1 MADVDVMH
9 TVEIKKTKKVK
20 KVSKKRTS
28 VDQGSEIQI
37 TEIEQTN
44 DDGYVPFM
52 DSMDLFSIFFFLK
65 EKRIERKLVFQSI
78 CSLSRFRENL

>member
-52 DSMDLFSIFFFLK
+52 DSMD
-65 EKRIERKLVFQSI
+65 
-78 CSLSRFRENL
+78 

>member
-9 TVEIKKTKKVK
+9 TVELKKTKKVK

-44 DDGYVPFM
+44 DGYVPFM
-52 DSMDLFSIFFFLK
+52 DSMDLFSIFFF
-65 EKRIERKLVFQSI
+65 EKKNREKNSFRDQSI
-78 CSLSRFRENL
+78 CSFKRFGENS

>member
-52 DSMDLFSIFFFLK
+52 DSMDLFSILFLLRKKEENQFFW
-65 EKRIERKLVFQSI
+65 I
-78 CSLSRFRENL
+78 N

>member
-52 DSMDLFSIFFFLK
+52 DSMDLFSIFFF
-65 EKRIERKLVFQSI
+65 
-78 CSLSRFRENL
+78 